1 MDKVPMSFKTMFR
14 TSGIV
19 YKRNFGRLFLPLLL
33 FQLVLLVP
41 LMFFTM
47 PGTVSVARS
56 VLLALSRTGGSSLSS
71 VVTVLAIVVCV
82 AVFASPLM
90 VSNVVYV
97 IDSDYAGRHVTFR
110 DASKHAKRRYGSM
123 LKAYFAAIVLL
134 ALPVAGIIAVIL
146 AIAMPGGVPAAAL
159 TVWQIV
165 VVVIL
170 ALAALLLFFG
180 IVFIPYTVAVEGQA
194 GFRAV
199 FSSYRYAFLGNF
211 WSNFTRVLTAA
222 VIVGLA
228 GLLINW
234 LSQLPFQ
241 ELYELYLVDPMLA
254 LQNPLMIF
262 VILFA
267 LLAIV
272 VVTFVFPFWYAFT
285 YHTYQN
291 AKYEYEKKAGNR

>member
-90 VSNVVYV
+90 VSHVVYV

-110 DASKHAKRRYGSM
+110 DASKHAKCRYGSM

>member
-82 AVFASPLM
+82 AVFVSPLM

-97 IDSDYAGRHVTFR
+97 IDSDYAGRHATFR
-110 DASKHAKRRYGSM
+110 DASKHAKCRYGSM

>member
-110 DASKHAKRRYGSM
+110 DASKHAKCRYGSM